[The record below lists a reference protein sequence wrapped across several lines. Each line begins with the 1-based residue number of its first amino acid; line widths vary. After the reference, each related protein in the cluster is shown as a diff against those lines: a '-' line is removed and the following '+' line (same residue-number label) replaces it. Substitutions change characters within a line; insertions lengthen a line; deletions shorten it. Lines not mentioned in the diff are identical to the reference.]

1 MNNTYIMNSPYTL
14 QEVTECAL
22 KLKVKT
28 TPEEIFNFWESKGWK
43 TKKGIRVQ
51 SLVVAVTVANG
62 SINYSKNKDFYIAK
76 ERKLAKERRE
86 NVAKAIKKR
95 KEKISKPYERYSDQ
109 LDRPEWKA
117 FRQFIFV
124 VRGRRCEVCGK
135 DNIEL
140 HIHHIKYI
148 QGRKAW
154 EYIPDDMMVLC
165 RGCHR
170 LAHGIGVVE

>member
-62 SINYSKNKDFYIAK
+62 SINYSKNKDFYKAK

-86 NVAKAIKKR
+86 NVAKAIKNARR
-95 KEKISKPYERYSDQ
+95 KSPSLMNGIPTNLTD
-109 LDRPEWKA
+109 LN
-117 FRQFIFV
+117 
-124 VRGRRCEVCGK
+124 GK
-135 DNIEL
+135 HSVNL
-140 HIHHIKYI
+140 S
-148 QGRKAW
+148 
-154 EYIPDDMMVLC
+154 L
-165 RGCHR
+165 
-170 LAHGIGVVE
+170 